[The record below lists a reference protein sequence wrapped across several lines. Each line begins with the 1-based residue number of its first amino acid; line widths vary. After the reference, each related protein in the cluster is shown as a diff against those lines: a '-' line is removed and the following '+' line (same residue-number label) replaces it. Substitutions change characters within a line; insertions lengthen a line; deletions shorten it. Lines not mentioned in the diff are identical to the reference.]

1 MNLKS
6 IIKAI
11 GLTSLFWLM
20 LWIAGAVFGQGLIT
34 NVASSQISSTA
45 TQPVYQMNYQ
55 GYLTDGQN
63 QPLDGLYNLEFWL
76 YDAETGG
83 VPLWGPETHLEV
95 SLQNGLFSV
104 VLGELLR
111 LPPQA
116 FKQTAF
122 LRVTVDGVPLAS
134 QQVRGVPYSFS
145 LLPGAT
151 VEGIP
156 VGTVYG
162 LTVINTNSGDQS
174 QGRGIWA
181 QGYQYG
187 LVAQETGPG
196 DVALLSTSFVE
207 AEGYKSHAPSYLWVP
222 GTRIIQGDP
231 GLLEIETTAS
241 GTVILSRNS
250 LGTETFYLPV
260 DIVSQLYG
268 QEVAVSEVSVQYYV
282 NHADTYI
289 FRTRLEKMIGTNESE
304 SILDSQDRLDRT
316 TDTSHA
322 FITTGNYTLTATS
335 GPLNLAVTA
344 NFSDP
349 GKKLYLGGVR
359 LRLEHHD

>member
-6 IIKAI
+6 IIKPI

-20 LWIAGAVFGQGLIT
+20 LWVAGTVFGQGQFT
-34 NVASSQISSTA
+34 NMQSSQINPTA
-45 TQPVYQMNYQ
+45 AQPAYQMNYQ
-55 GYLTDGQN
+55 GYLTDGQS
-63 QPLDGLYNLEFWL
+63 QPLNGLYNLEFWL

-95 SLQNGLFSV
+95 PIQKGLFSV

-122 LRVTVDGVPLAS
+122 LRISVDGVSLAS

-151 VEGIP
+151 IEGDP

-162 LTVINTNSGDQS
+162 LSVINTDIGDQS

-207 AEGYKSHAPSYLWVP
+207 AEGYKSHEPSYLWIP
-222 GTRIIQGDP
+222 GIRIIQGDP
-231 GLLEIETTAS
+231 GLLEIELTAS

-250 LGTETFYLPV
+250 LGTETFYLPI

-268 QEVAVSEVSVQYYV
+268 QEVAVSEVTLQYYV

-304 SILDSQDRLDRT
+304 SILDSQDQLNQT
-316 TDTSHA
+316 SDTAHS
-322 FITTGNYTLTATS
+322 FLTTGNYTLTTTS